1 MITRFAPSPTGRLHL
16 GHVFSALT
24 VWQTAK
30 DLGGVSLL
38 RIEDT
43 DSTRSRAEFEES
55 IYEDLAWLGL
65 TWPTPVRRQSDH
77 YADYEGVLTELAD
90 RGLLYPCSCNR
101 RAIQAAG
108 AKQGSDG
115 YIYPGTCRHRTMS
128 DVEPGDALRL
138 NIAKAFETLPDTL
151 SYTDNG
157 KTVQFDAAHVLKTL
171 GDPVLKRKETGD
183 PAYHLACTHDD
194 ALQEITYVVRGKDI
208 SAQTPLHVLLQSLM
222 GWPTPA
228 YVHHDLVTGSDGN
241 RLAKITNSQSVA
253 TYREAGHSAE
263 EVIRL
268 AGWPPPSGP

>member
-30 DLGGVSLL
+30 ELGGVALL
-38 RIEDT
+38 RVEDT
-43 DSTRSRAEFEES
+43 DSTRSRAVFEEG

-65 TWPTPVRRQSDH
+65 TWPTPVRRQSEH
-77 YADYEGVLTELAD
+77 CADYEAVLSNLAD
-90 RGLLYPCSCNR
+90 RGVLYPCSCSR
-101 RAIQAAG
+101 RAIQAVG

-128 DVEPGDALRL
+128 DVTPGDVLRL
-138 NIAKAFETLPDTL
+138 NIAKAFETLPDIL
-151 SYTDNG
+151 SYADNG
-157 KTVQFDAAHVLKTL
+157 KTVRFDAAHVLKTL

-194 ALQEITYVVRGKDI
+194 AFQDITHVVRGKDI
-208 SAQTPLHVLLQSLM
+208 SAQTPLHVLLQNLM
-222 GWPTPA
+222 GWPTPT
-228 YVHHDLVTGSDGN
+228 YIHHDLVTGSDGN

-253 TYREAGHSAE
+253 TYHEAGYSPD
-263 EVIRL
+263 EVIRM
-268 AGWPPPSGP
+268 AGWPHP